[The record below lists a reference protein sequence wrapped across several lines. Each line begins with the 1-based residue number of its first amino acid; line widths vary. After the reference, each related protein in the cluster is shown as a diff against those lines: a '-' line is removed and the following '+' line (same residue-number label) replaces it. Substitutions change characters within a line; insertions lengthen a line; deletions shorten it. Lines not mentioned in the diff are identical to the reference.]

1 MRTFQ
6 FILRTPD
13 KILHEGPIDQL
24 SARAADGSIGILA
37 GHAPLLSALDVGIL
51 RATIDGRELL
61 WAAGDSLMN
70 VGPERVEVLTDYA
83 VAVPDALE
91 ASRRLETVREWYRA
105 ARHTAAAD

>member
-13 KILHEGPIDQL
+13 KVLYEGPIGQL

-51 RATIDGRELL
+51 RATIDGGELL

-70 VGPERVEVLTDYA
+70 VGPDRVEV
-83 VAVPDALE
+83 
-91 ASRRLETVREWYRA
+91 
-105 ARHTAAAD
+105 